1 MPENQLWSCGDG
13 IGLRDGVRQSLGLER
28 VLLPQKRGGSL
39 DQSNRLGHL
48 RDAQRARA
56 DAQHEER
63 TIDRNQNQRAGGNS
77 GHLECRLAVRRAE

>member
-13 IGLRDGVRQSLGLER
+13 IGLRDGVRQSIRLER
-28 VLLPQKRGGSL
+28 VLLPQKRGGPL
-39 DQSNRLGHL
+39 DQSNRFGHL

-63 TIDRNQNQRAGGNS
+63 TIDRDQNQRAGRNS
-77 GHLECRLAVRRAE
+77 SYLECRLALCCAE